1 MLDSKAFSE
10 AAVLE
15 VLQFFE
21 AQAPSPAHAHIRFML
36 RFIASVRLRSAELLN
51 AKLEDFRLE
60 PEGWVTQAHG
70 KGDKNRMAAVLD
82 EAFEALQE

>member
-1 MLDSKAFSE
+1 
-10 AAVLE
+10 
-15 VLQFFE
+15 
-21 AQAPSPAHAHIRFML
+21 
-36 RFIASVRLRSAELLN
+36 VRLRSAELVN